1 MNYRVIKEND
11 LFFLTDDKGNIP
23 QENDYGLGLYT
34 KDTRFLS
41 KFDVKINGLDPI
53 LLSSNADENYMATI
67 LLTNPHMEED
77 GELIL
82 WRESVEIERK
92 RLIYDGVLYETIQ
105 LKNYYPKPVDFK
117 ISVHLDVDFTDMF
130 IVRGFQTGEVG
141 KRTGEK
147 VTKTN
152 LSYFYEGADQIKRAT
167 KVKWNREAASA
178 DENGVIEFD
187 FHLKHGEAQSV
198 TFSIAPE
205 IDGESGI
212 VISPDEALNKLK
224 ASYDHWESVTTSIRT
239 DYEPLQRLVDRGI
252 MDLRVLLTDI
262 GHGPFPVA
270 GLPWFGVPF
279 GRDSLI
285 AALQMLS
292 FHPGIAK
299 GTLLTMA
306 SQQGTKVDPWRDEQ
320 PGKIM
325 HEIRYGELAAT
336 NQIPFTPYYGTI
348 DATPLFLVL
357 LSEYTK
363 WTGDFSLAEELAEN
377 IDAALHWIDE
387 YGDRDGDGFVEY
399 HQESSK
405 GIANQG
411 WKDSGDS
418 IVHRNG
424 DYAETPIALSEVQG
438 YVYQGKLGIA
448 AIYDAQGKAEEA
460 AKLREQAE
468 RLKQRYDEHFWMEAH
483 QFHAIALDKEKN
495 QVGTLTSNPGHVLIA
510 EMLDEEKASAV
521 IEKLITPAF
530 FSGYGIRTMAEGEAG
545 YNPMSY
551 HDGSIWPHDN
561 SMILLGMSK
570 LNYQSQANKV
580 INGLMD
586 AARHFEYDRLP
597 ELFCGYDT
605 SAGRAV
611 KYPVACSPQAWAAG
625 TPLVFIQTILGL
637 FPDALKKQIHLSPKL
652 LDNMNELKV
661 DKIKIGRGYLSL
673 EVLRENENTRVV
685 IEENSTGYEIVRQEQ
700 RSILFS

>member
-1 MNYRVIKEND
+1 VNYRVIKEND

-23 QENDYGLGLYT
+23 QENSYGLGLYT

-41 KFDVKINGLDPI
+41 KFDIKINGQDPI
-53 LLSSNADENYMATI
+53 LLSSSADENYMAKI

-92 RLIYDGVLYETIQ
+92 RLIYDGVLYETLQ
-105 LKNYYPKPVDFK
+105 LKNYYPKPVEFEV
-117 ISVHLDVDFTDMF
+117 SVHVDADFTDMF
-130 IVRGFQTGEVG
+130 IVRGFQSGDVGE
-141 KRTGEK
+141 RTGEE
-147 VTKTN
+147 VTDRS
-152 LSYFYEGADQIKRAT
+152 LSYFYRGTDEVERAT
-167 KVKWNREAASA
+167 KIQWDRDAVSVKKEGEVAFKFCLN
-178 DENGVIEFD
+178 
-187 FHLKHGEAQSV
+187 HGEAHSV
-198 TFSIAPE
+198 TLTISPE
-205 IDGESGI
+205 INGESGT
-212 VISPDEALNKLK
+212 VIEPDAALQNLK
-224 ASYDHWESVTTSIRT
+224 DSYGKWESETTSVVT
-239 DYEPLQRLVDRGI
+239 DYAPLQRLVDRGI
-252 MDLRVLLTDI
+252 QDLRVLLTDI
-262 GHGPFPVA
+262 GHGQFPVA

-292 FHPGIAK
+292 FNPEIAK

-348 DATPLFLVL
+348 DATPLFLIL

-363 WTGDFSLAEELAEN
+363 WTGDLSLAEKLSQN
-377 IDAALHWIDE
+377 VDAALMWIDE

-438 YVYQGKLGIA
+438 YVFQAKQGVA
-448 AIYDAQGKAEEA
+448 AIYEAQGKREEA
-460 AKLREQAE
+460 AQLRDQADQ
-468 RLKQRYDEHFWMEAH
+468 LKQRYDEAFWMEDQ
-483 QFHAIALDKEKN
+483 QFHAIALDKDKK
-495 QVGTLTSNPGHVLIA
+495 QVGTLTTNPGHVLIA
-510 EMLDEEKASAV
+510 EMLDGDKADAV
-521 IEKLITPAF
+521 IEKLISPVF
-530 FSGYGIRTMAEGEAG
+530 FSGYGIRTMAEEEAG

-570 LNYQSQANKV
+570 LNRQSAANTV
-580 INGLMD
+580 IHGLIE
-586 AARHFEYDRLP
+586 AAEHFEYDRLP
-597 ELFCGYDT
+597 ELFCGYGT
-605 SAGRAV
+605 EAGRAV

-637 FPDALKKQIHLSPKL
+637 FPDSLNKVISLSPTL
-652 LDNMNELKV
+652 LDGMNRLSV
-661 DKIKIGRGYLSL
+661 MKIKIGGGFLS
-673 EVLRENENTRVV
+673 VDVHREDEETVVTIDENT
-685 IEENSTGYEIVRQEQ
+685 TGYEVVQKEQ
-700 RSILFS
+700 TS